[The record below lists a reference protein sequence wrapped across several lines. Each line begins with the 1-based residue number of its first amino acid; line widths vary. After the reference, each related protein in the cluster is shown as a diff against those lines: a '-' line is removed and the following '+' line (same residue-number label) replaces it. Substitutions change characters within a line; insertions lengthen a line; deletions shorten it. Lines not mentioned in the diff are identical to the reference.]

1 MMTLQQLRV
10 FWAVVHSPSLTQAA
24 KQLGLSQPSLSQ
36 HLARLEQA
44 LGGRLFDRTNNQ
56 LILSDAGRYVLRKAE
71 AILAEVDEI
80 EAGVSAF
87 QAGRRGRIAIGV
99 LGSLG
104 RTLVPPAQAL
114 MAERFPEL
122 EVDVHELAPKEA
134 IDQLYGRTIQIAL
147 ISSAAVAGNRMAFSQ
162 VPLLEDP
169 YVLAVPPSLDLA
181 GIEAPEHELAPE
193 ALDLLGRTIEFN
205 FGNQHN
211 LRLETFHRAILPRYR
226 IVARCRTY
234 ETALAMVER
243 GLGVAVVPQ
252 LTAESNGRPLF
263 DVRLHATTLPPRLV
277 AAFVPSQY
285 RHVQPFAAFLD
296 ALKAAAAGLAFASL
310 APPPPFVAT
319 RAPRV
324 EVDA

>member
-36 HLARLEQA
+36 HLARLEGA

-56 LILSDAGRYVLRKAE
+56 LILSDAGRYVLKKAE

-80 EAGVSAF
+80 EAGVAAF
-87 QAGRRGRIAIGV
+87 RTGRRGRIAIGV

-104 RTLVPPAQAL
+104 RALVPPAQAL
-114 MAERFPEL
+114 MAGHFPDL
-122 EVDVHELAPKEA
+122 EVDVHELAPREA

-147 ISSAAVAGNRMAFSQ
+147 ISAAAVAGNRMAFSQ

-181 GIEAPEHELAPE
+181 GVGAPERELAPE
-193 ALDLLGRTIEFN
+193 ALNLLGRTIEFN

-211 LRLETFHRAILPRYR
+211 LRLEAFHRAVLPRYR

-234 ETALAMVER
+234 ETALAMVEK

-252 LTAESNGRPLF
+252 LTAESGGRPLF
-263 DVRLHATTLPPRLV
+263 DVRLHAIPLPPRSV

-296 ALKAAAAGLAFASL
+296 TLKAAADALAL
-310 APPPPFVAT
+310 APPAATPPFIAA
-319 RAPRV
+319 RAPKV
-324 EVDA
+324 EAA